1 MTNPFQI
8 IAEKLGE
15 LGVYDFLL
23 PWLITSAIIW
33 ALLKKSSLFGEDA
46 IVINS
51 VLSISI
57 SFFVWGFIIFTGN
70 TTIGSSLS
78 KFFTQMT
85 FLAIG
90 FTVILI
96 VGSIFFPDFTEALK
110 EKIPMDS
117 MIWIVVVIGIILLIG
132 SGLFKVGDMLYNILH
147 SFSGVPGGDVGLLV
161 IAIIFLA
168 ILLLIINTVGGG

>member
-33 ALLKKSSLFGEDA
+33 ALLKKSNLFGENA

-57 SFFVWGFIIFTGN
+57 SFFIWGFIIFTGD
-70 TTIGSSLS
+70 TTVGSSLS

-85 FLAIG
+85 FVAIG
-90 FTVILI
+90 FVVMLI
-96 VGSIFFPDFTEALK
+96 IGSMFFPDFTTALK
-110 EKIPMDS
+110 EKIPPTMF
-117 MIWIVVVIGIILLIG
+117 WIILVIGIILLI
-132 SGLFKVGDMLYNILH
+132 STGLFKIGDIFYNLLH
-147 SFSGVPGGDVGLLV
+147 SFSKVPGGDVGLLV
-161 IAIIFLA
+161 IAIIFL
-168 ILLLIINTVGGG
+168 ILLLLIISAIGGG